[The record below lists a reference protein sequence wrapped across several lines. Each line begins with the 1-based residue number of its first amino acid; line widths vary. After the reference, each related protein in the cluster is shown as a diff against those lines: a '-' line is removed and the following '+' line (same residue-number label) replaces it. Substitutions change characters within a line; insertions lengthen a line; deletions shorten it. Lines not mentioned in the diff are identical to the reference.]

1 MAECFL
7 LLFMRYLFNVFIWNL
22 KSHMGSVGGVWDGK
36 ARKSHSSS
44 TAGTCDME
52 SDCQTGNKRVFPGP
66 FPAELQPACLP
77 LFPLSLPLHEGF
89 PFPSGGGPLLSAVS
103 PPLPLLTLPWAP
115 VLHTQVSARILDPW
129 LQEGKS
135 CTLFVVVWPSHRDS
149 SLNEKN

>member
-103 PPLPLLTLPWAP
+103 PPPFPCSLCPGLLCCTHKSLLESSILGSRRARVAPSSSWCGPHTVTLP
-115 VLHTQVSARILDPW
+115 
-129 LQEGKS
+129 
-135 CTLFVVVWPSHRDS
+135 
-149 SLNEKN
+149 